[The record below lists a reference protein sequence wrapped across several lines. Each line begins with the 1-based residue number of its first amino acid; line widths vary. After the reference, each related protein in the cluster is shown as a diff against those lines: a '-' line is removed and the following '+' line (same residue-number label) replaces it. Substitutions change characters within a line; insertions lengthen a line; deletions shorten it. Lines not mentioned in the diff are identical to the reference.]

1 MIPKLIGRGLRIF
14 LVVVTFFYLIVLVAL
29 VLRVADMTAVDGMVA
44 YVYAITVE
52 TSPQSTTNANNLLI
66 NIINNILFA
75 DY

>member
-14 LVVVTFFYLIVLVAL
+14 LVTFFTFVVAL
-29 VLRVADMTAVDGMVA
+29 VLRVADMTAVYGMVA